1 MRCADGDTFRVSESM
16 TIAMIPARMGSQR
29 LKRKNLRTLGGV
41 SLLAHAVRRAQ
52 QAGVFDEIWVNSED
66 DAFRAIANEEGADF
80 HQRPAE
86 LASDS
91 ATSEDFVYEFFQH
104 HPCDRLVQVHSIA
117 PLIPPERIR
126 EFVET
131 FQRDSF
137 DVLLSC
143 TLEQIECAY
152 EGVPINFSFEEKTNS
167 QELKP
172 VQRITW
178 GLTGWKRDAFTAA
191 YARGNTATYAG
202 TIGFFPLTRIE
213 GQLIK
218 TEEDLQVAAALQRIA
233 ESRR

>member
-1 MRCADGDTFRVSESM
+1 M

-29 LKRKNLRTLGGV
+29 LKRKNLRMLNGV
-41 SLLAHAVRRAQ
+41 SLLAHAVRRTQ
-52 QAGVFDEIWVNSED
+52 QAGIFNEIWVNSED
-66 DAFRAIANEEGADF
+66 DAFREIADEEGVDF
-80 HQRPAE
+80 HKRPAE

-91 ATSEDFVYEFFQH
+91 ATSEDFVYEFLQR

-117 PLIPPERIR
+117 PLIAPERIR
-126 EFVET
+126 EFVEV
-131 FQRDSF
+131 FQREPY

-152 EGVPINFSFEEKTNS
+152 EGTPINFSFDAKTNS

-172 VQRITW
+172 IQRITW

-191 YARGNTATYAG
+191 YTQGKTATYAG
-202 TIGFFPLTRIE
+202 AVGFFPLSRIE

-218 TEEDLQVAAALQRIA
+218 TEEDMQIAAALQRITGS
-233 ESRR
+233 ER